1 VTNDTPSRDD
11 KSDDSVDKF
20 LAEFEAAG
28 SRPSSG
34 KRSSSGSNRSGRGSG
49 SGSSSGRGRSGRSG
63 RGKRSS
69 RRDRRRRRIIGWS
82 ITGLVVVLIAAVAWV
97 DIRALLAKNE
107 LEAAVPLAN
116 RITDSIGAGDTVAA
130 RQTSRE
136 LVNHTMS
143 AASLTS
149 DPIWRAFEILPWIG
163 DDLRAVREVA
173 GSVDGLARD
182 AVTPVLNL
190 TETFGLD
197 QFKPID
203 GRLDVQPL
211 VDAQP
216 TVAEAAAATTTARDR
231 VHAIDTSGTI
241 GPVTDAVDRLRGLV
255 DDAYAATDAADRAVR
270 LLPLVLG
277 SDRPRNYLLLFQN
290 SAEPRSGGG
299 NPSAMALIHTEDGAI
314 SLAQQ
319 AEAADF
325 PKRDEPIIELPV
337 ETESLYGDIAGRFV
351 QNTTITPHFP
361 LSGQMAQAWW
371 QDSFGSTV
379 DGVIA
384 LDPTT
389 LSYLLKATGPL
400 TLATGDEL
408 TADNAVK
415 LLLQDVYERY
425 PEPNVQDAFFASTAA
440 EVFSAISAGNMDPV
454 AFIAALTRASDE
466 RRVLVWSSDPAEQ
479 SILDGTTLNGDLTQN
494 GGQDRYGVYVNDA
507 TGSKMGAY
515 LDYRLGTGDTSCR
528 NDGRPF
534 HDVEVTV
541 TSTAPADAATSL
553 PTYVTGDGQ
562 FGVTPGN
569 TRIILSFYGAAGSQ
583 FVGIQR
589 DGDATESGTA
599 RDFGLPV
606 VTTTV
611 ELAPGES
618 TTLHVRFLGPEEF
631 TTRSVTEMTPGV
643 HALETETLRFGCE
656 FP

>member
-1 VTNDTPSRDD
+1 MTNDTPKHD
-11 KSDDSVDKF
+11 DDSVDRF
-20 LAEFEAAG
+20 LTDFEAAG
-28 SRPSSG
+28 ERPSRG
-34 KRSSSGSNRSGRGSG
+34 RRSSTGSEHRTGSGRRRSGG
-49 SGSSSGRGRSGRSG
+49 GRGTRL
-63 RGKRSS
+63 S
-69 RRDRRRRRIIGWS
+69 RRARRRRRIIGWT
-82 ITGLVVVLIAAVAWV
+82 ITGVVVVLVAAVAWV
-97 DIRALLAKNE
+97 GIRALLAKNE
-107 LEAAVPLAN
+107 LEAAVPLAT
-116 RITDSIGAGDTVAA
+116 RITDSIGDGDTTAA

-136 LVNHTMS
+136 LVSHTMT

-163 DDLRAVREVA
+163 DDLRAVRNVA

-182 AVTPVLNL
+182 AVTPVLDL

-197 QFKPID
+197 QFRPVD

-211 VDAQP
+211 LDAQP
-216 TVAEAAAATTTARDR
+216 TVARAAAATTAARDR
-231 VHAIDTSGTI
+231 VEAIDTSDTI
-241 GPVTDAVDRLRGLV
+241 GPVSDAVDRLSGLV
-255 DDAYAATDAADRAVR
+255 ETAYAATDAADRAVR

-277 SDRPRNYLLLFQN
+277 SDGPRDYLLLFQN

-299 NPSAMALIHTEDGAI
+299 ITSAMALVHTEDGAI
-314 SLAQQ
+314 SLTQQ
-319 AEAADF
+319 ASASDF
-325 PKRDEPIIELPV
+325 PKRDEPIIELPA
-337 ETESLYGDIAGRFV
+337 ETENLYGDITGRFV
-351 QNTTITPHFP
+351 QNTTITPQFP
-361 LSGQMAQAWW
+361 LSAQMAQAWW
-371 QDSFGSTV
+371 QDAFGTTV

-389 LSYLLKATGPL
+389 LSYLLRATGPL

-425 PEPNVQDAFFASTAA
+425 TEPTVQDAFFASTAA
-440 EVFSAISAGNMDPV
+440 EVFSAISSGDVDPV
-454 AFIAALTRASDE
+454 AFIGALTQASEE

-479 SILDGTTLNGDLTQN
+479 SILEGTTLTGDLTQN
-494 GGQDRYGVYVNDA
+494 GGHDRYGVYVNDA
-507 TGSKMGAY
+507 TGAKMGAY
-515 LDYRLGTGDTSCR
+515 LDYDLGTGDATCR

-553 PTYVTGDGQ
+553 PPYVTGNGQ

-569 TRIILSFYGAAGSQ
+569 TRIIVAFYGTAGSQ

-589 DGDATESGTA
+589 DGAAAESRPAEDSG
-599 RDFGLPV
+599 RPV
-606 VTTTV
+606 VLTTV

-618 TTLHVRFLGPEEF
+618 TTLHVRFLGPEDS

-643 HALETETLRFGCE
+643 HTIETKSLRIGCE